1 MCPLGFAPRI
11 GFHVCSPL
19 FRTVTDLIM
28 ATREDDI
35 LRRDIFDR
43 PPTMTWYKGRVVL
56 LGDSAHAMQVQLC
69 L

>member
-1 MCPLGFAPRI
+1 
-11 GFHVCSPL
+11 
-19 FRTVTDLIM
+19 M